1 MEIRKE
7 DRMQFVTGTWRG
19 WNGGAAIQDKPQ
31 CFVAKMTTRGEFV
44 SARYLAGST
53 SADLSYCYN
62 LALIPRLN
70 YLVAVGKFTLSSRDS
85 ALILLADQTL
95 GQIAVKRWA
104 HAQDVMGLN

>member
-1 MEIRKE
+1 
-7 DRMQFVTGTWRG
+7 MQFVTGTWRG

-31 CFVAKMTTRGEFV
+31 CFLAKMTTRGEFV
-44 SARYLAGST
+44 SAKYLAGST

-70 YLVAVGKFTLSSRDS
+70 YLVAVGKLTLSSRDS

-95 GQIAVKRWA
+95 GQIVVKRWA